1 MSKSSQPPTASD
13 ESRRQYLS
21 RFILITCIS
30 LISFFPINILLP
42 SFPALATHFDT
53 TSADI
58 ALSISVFTLA
68 FSISQLVVGPLSDK
82 WGRKEVLLAC
92 ISLSILGAIGCVLA
106 VDYLTFMLFRTVQ
119 ALGCG
124 FFVLGHALVEDLF
137 EEQDRARVRLYYMTL
152 SGSFVAL
159 SPLIGSWLQTL
170 FDWQGSF
177 YGFALMALGMLIH
190 AIFTL
195 PSKSASPHRVTLSII
210 ATLKAVADNHD
221 FLRYWW
227 IASLAFACYFA
238 LISVT
243 PLIFMDA
250 LQLSQYQYALV
261 LMVYGIGYLLGGVA
275 AGLLQKR
282 VPLSRQINIGLGLL
296 CIAGVL
302 LALTLNVDAITPVTL
317 LAPMLLS
324 ALAVTIVRPAAIT
337 AAMSMFSS
345 SAGTAAS
352 AGNSIMFLTAAI
364 SSAALAQ
371 TGKYLLV
378 TIAISFILLSLLIWL
393 INAKIYAKRHPMRST

>member
-1 MSKSSQPPTASD
+1 MSEPSCSPLL
-13 ESRRQYLS
+13 SREIKRHQLS

-42 SFPALATHFDT
+42 SFPALAERFDT
-53 TSADI
+53 PTADV
-58 ALSISVFTLA
+58 ALSISLFTLV
-68 FSISQLVVGPLSDK
+68 FSISQLITGPLSDK
-82 WGRKEVLLAC
+82 WGRKEVLLGC
-92 ISLSILGAIGCVLA
+92 ITLSILGAIGCALA
-106 VDYLTFMLFRTVQ
+106 PDYLTFLLFRSVQ

-159 SPLIGSWLQTL
+159 SPLIGSWLQAT

-177 YGFALMALGMLIH
+177 YGFAVMALGMLVH
-190 AIFTL
+190 ALCIL
-195 PSKSASPHRVTLSII
+195 PSKSASPHRMSVSII
-210 ATLKAVADNHD
+210 GTLKAVARNRD

-227 IASLAFACYFA
+227 IAALVFACYFA

-250 LQLSQYQYALV
+250 LKLSEYQYALV
-261 LMVYGIGYLLGGVA
+261 LMVYGVAYLLGGVA
-275 AGLLQKR
+275 ASYLQKR
-282 VPLSRQINIGLGLL
+282 IALSRQINIGLGLL
-296 CIAGVL
+296 LVAGVL
-302 LALTLNVDAITPVTL
+302 LTLIVSLDAITTVTL
-317 LAPMLLS
+317 LIPMLIS
-324 ALAVTIVRPAAIT
+324 ALAVTLVRPAAIS
-337 AAMSMFSS
+337 AAMLLFSS

-371 TGKYLLV
+371 TGSNLLMS
-378 TIAISFILLSLLIWL
+378 IALSFIVFSLWGWL
-393 INAKIYAKRHPMRST
+393 TNARTGR

>member
-1 MSKSSQPPTASD
+1 MSGP
-13 ESRRQYLS
+13 YLS

-42 SFPALATHFDT
+42 SFPALAARFDT
-53 TSADI
+53 PTAEI
-58 ALSISVFTLA
+58 ALSISLFTLV
-68 FSISQLVVGPLSDK
+68 FSISQLIAGPLSDK
-82 WGRKEVLLAC
+82 WGRKEVLIGC
-92 ISLSILGAIGCVLA
+92 ITLSILGAMGCA
-106 VDYLTFMLFRTVQ
+106 FASDYLTFLLFRCVQ
-119 ALGCG
+119 AMGCG

-159 SPLIGSWLQTL
+159 SPLIGSWLQTT

-190 AIFTL
+190 ALYIL
-195 PSKSASPHRVTLSII
+195 PSKAASPHRAPVSII
-210 ATLKAVADNHD
+210 GTLRAVAGNRD

-227 IASLAFACYFA
+227 IAALVFACYFA

-250 LQLSQYQYALV
+250 LKLSEYQYALV
-261 LMVYGIGYLLGGVA
+261 LMVYGVAYLLGGVA
-275 AGLLQKR
+275 ASYLQKR
-282 VPLSRQINIGLGLL
+282 ISLSRQINIGLGLL
-296 CIAGVL
+296 LVAGIL
-302 LALTLNVDAITPVTL
+302 LTLIISVEAIIPLTL
-317 LAPMLLS
+317 LIPMLIS
-324 ALAVTIVRPAAIT
+324 ALAVTLVRPAAIS
-337 AAMSMFSS
+337 AAMLLFSS

-371 TGKYLLV
+371 TGNHLLM
-378 TIAISFILLSLLIWL
+378 TIAVSFIVFSLWGWVA
-393 INAKIYAKRHPMRST
+393 NARVGR